1 MSSEARP
8 STPSPQQNE
17 IRSSLSPRQD
27 TPLPPSPKRGE
38 IWDVNWSPG
47 RGAEQQGTRPAL
59 IIQNDR
65 GNTSPTYPL
74 TIVASMSRTERELP
88 LHVRIAPSE
97 ENGLTDYTD
106 VKCEQILTIEK
117 SRLIR
122 RRGNITA
129 EELGRVDM
137 ALKLSL
143 SLLP

>member
-1 MSSEARP
+1 MSSEAKAP
-8 STPSPQQNE
+8 FTPSPQQNE
-17 IRSSLSPRQD
+17 TSQTLPP
-27 TPLPPSPKRGE
+27 PLPPPGPRRGE

-47 RGAEQQGTRPAL
+47 RGAEQQGIRPAL

-65 GNTSPTYPL
+65 GNLSANYPL

-106 VKCEQILTIEK
+106 VKCEQVMTIEK
-117 SRLIR
+117 SRLLR
-122 RRGNITA
+122 RRGSINA
-129 EELGRVDM
+129 EELHRVDT

-143 SLLP
+143 SL

>member
-1 MSSEARP
+1 MNSEARQ
-8 STPSPQQNE
+8 SSP
-17 IRSSLSPRQD
+17 SPRQNEVS
-27 TPLPPSPKRGE
+27 PLLPSPRRGE

-65 GNTSPTYPL
+65 GNASPSYPL

-88 LHVRIAPSE
+88 LHVRIAPNA

-106 VKCEQILTIEK
+106 VKCEQIMTIEK
-117 SRLIR
+117 SRLLR
-122 RRGNITA
+122 RRGSISH
-129 EELGRVDM
+129 EEMNRVDV

-143 SLLP
+143 DLLP

>member
-1 MSSEARP
+1 MNSEAR
-8 STPSPQQNE
+8 Q
-17 IRSSLSPRQD
+17 SS
-27 TPLPPSPKRGE
+27 PSPKPNESKFPPPTPRRGE
-38 IWDVNWSPG
+38 IWDVNWSHG

-65 GNTSPTYPL
+65 GNASPTYPL

-106 VKCEQILTIEK
+106 VKCEQVMTIEK

-122 RRGNITA
+122 RRGSINA
-129 EELGRVDM
+129 EELNRVDV
-137 ALKLSL
+137 ALKLSFN
-143 SLLP
+143 LLT

>member
-8 STPSPQQNE
+8 SPPSPQSSQQNE
-17 IRSSLSPRQD
+17 TNSLPR
-27 TPLPPSPKRGE
+27 LPRRGE

-59 IIQNDR
+59 VIQNDR
-65 GNTSPTYPL
+65 GNASSTYPL

-97 ENGLTDYTD
+97 ENGLTDFTD
-106 VKCEQILTIEK
+106 VKCEQVITIEK

-122 RRGNITA
+122 LRGSISS
-129 EELGRVDM
+129 EELSRVDT
-137 ALKLSL
+137 ALKVSL
-143 SLLP
+143 SLLS

>member
-1 MSSEARP
+1 MSSEARAS
-8 STPSPQQNE
+8 STPSPQQQE
-17 IRSSLSPRQD
+17 ISQPAPSPLSIPSPR
-27 TPLPPSPKRGE
+27 RGE

-47 RGAEQQGTRPAL
+47 RGAEQKGIRPAL

-65 GNTSPTYPL
+65 GNASPTYPL

-97 ENGLTDYTD
+97 QNGLTDYTD
-106 VKCEQILTIEK
+106 VKCEQIMTIEK

-122 RRGNITA
+122 RRGSITS
-129 EELGRVDM
+129 EEQAKVDN

-143 SLLP
+143 DLLS